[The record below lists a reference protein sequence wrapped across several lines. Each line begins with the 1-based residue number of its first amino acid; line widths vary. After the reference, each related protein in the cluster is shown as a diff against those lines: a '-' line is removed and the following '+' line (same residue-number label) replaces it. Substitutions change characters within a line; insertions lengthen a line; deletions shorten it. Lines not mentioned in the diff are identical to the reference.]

1 MPFVA
6 TDLVALVQANA
17 FTLWHYRTADTR
29 TQATAP
35 GYFGADSARFRPGD
49 IMILQASDALAFV
62 PFRANATTGPALTL
76 DGSVAPISLS
86 RSVAFPMRVTQ
97 AVSAVVRTIVLAP
110 IVAGVLAGSTIPVEA
125 RVAGPIAQV
134 VVTVRAPDGSVIPP
148 ARTVTVDQGYANVA
162 VPAPPV
168 GTGYRIRVEDA
179 NDPEIAA
186 TSATFS
192 VLPDFRLLLQEDA
205 FRILQEDGGRLGQN

>member
-6 TDLVALVQANA
+6 TDLVALVQANG
-17 FTLWHYRTADTR
+17 FTLWHYRTTDTR
-29 TQATAP
+29 AQATTP
-35 GYFGADSARFRPGD
+35 GYFGAAGGRFRPGD

-62 PFRANATTGPALTL
+62 PFRSNAATGPALTL
-76 DGSVAPISLS
+76 DGSGAPIALS
-86 RSVAFPMRVTQ
+86 RAIAFPARVTQ
-97 AVSAVVRTIVLAP
+97 VVSAVVRTIVLAP

-125 RVAGPIAQV
+125 RVNGPIAQV
-134 VVTVRAPDGSVIPP
+134 IVTVRAPDGSVIPP
-148 ARTVTVDQGYANVA
+148 ARTANVDMGYANVA
-162 VPAPPV
+162 LPAPPV

-179 NDPEIAA
+179 ADPEIAA
-186 TSATFS
+186 ISATFS